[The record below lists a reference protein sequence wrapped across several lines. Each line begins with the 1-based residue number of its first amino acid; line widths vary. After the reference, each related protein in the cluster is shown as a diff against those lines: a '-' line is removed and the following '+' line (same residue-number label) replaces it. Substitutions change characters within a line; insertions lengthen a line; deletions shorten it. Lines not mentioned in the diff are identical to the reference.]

1 MAPHSSTL
9 DWKIPW
15 TEEPGR
21 LQSIESLR
29 VGHDWATSLSLLCI
43 GEGNGNPLQRS
54 CLGDPRDREAWWA
67 AVSGVAQSQTR
78 LKWLSSSSSN
88 DIRCWA
94 SFQML
99 NCHLYNFFDEELFR
113 SFAHFYIRFFI
124 SLMPTVKEFSIYLG
138 WVLDPKVFCI
148 KCSLAD
154 IFLLQ
159 ILSLH
164 LWPIFLFSWGW

>member
-1 MAPHSSTL
+1 MTEQPHF
-9 DWKIPW
+9 
-15 TEEPGR
+15 
-21 LQSIESLR
+21 
-29 VGHDWATSLSLLCI
+29 HFSLSCI

-54 CLGDPRDREAWWA
+54 CLGDPRDTEAWWA

-88 DIRCWA
+88 DVRCWA

-99 NCHLYNFFDEELFR
+99 NCHLYNFFDEELLR
-113 SFAHFYIRFFI
+113 WSFAHFYIRFFI